1 MRGNTKHDNRR
12 VRSIAA
18 GACTTVAICAGMF
31 AASAQATVYAVI
43 GTEGRGLNVRTAP
56 SLEAGLVANLGDG
69 TAINIVCQT
78 RGDNVMGSTMW
89 DKIEGP
95 ADGYLADYYTTTPV
109 VNNPSPGL
117 PECPATTTTTTN
129 TTNPPSTNTTTNTT
143 NTTSPTNTTATTQP
157 TSTQTRT
164 VCSTQTTAVTNW
176 QVYKVCLTA
185 TSSYNGSAVSGSVA
199 AVACNIFA
207 PTGSA
212 LGYFCDSHVPQ
223 GRSWGSYWNAKLGA
237 REVWM
242 NQRVNRISPYPPY
255 NKDFSNC
262 VYLRIDT
269 WPNGRISYQNFAR
282 VDRDYL
288 AHC

>member
-1 MRGNTKHDNRR
+1 MKMRGITKYDKRR
-12 VRSIAA
+12 VGRIAA
-18 GACTTVAICAGMF
+18 GAAVALCASVF
-31 AASAQATVYAVI
+31 AGSAQAAVYAVV
-43 GTEGRGLNVRTAP
+43 GTEGRGLNVRAAP
-56 SLEAGLVANLGDG
+56 SLGVGLVTNLSDG

-78 RGDNVMGSTMW
+78 RGDDVMGSTMW

-95 ADGYLADYYTTTPV
+95 VDGYVADYYTTTPV
-109 VNNPSPGL
+109 VGNPSPGL
-117 PECPATTTTTTN
+117 PECPAAAPSTTTN
-129 TTNPPSTNTTTNTT
+129 TTTQANPTTT
-143 NTTSPTNTTATTQP
+143 TTQP
-157 TSTQTRT
+157 TTHTQTRT
-164 VCSTQTTAVTNW
+164 VCSTQTTALTNW
-176 QVYKVCLTA
+176 QVYKVCLTG

-199 AVACNIFA
+199 GVACSVFA

-223 GRSWGSYWNAKLGA
+223 GRSWGSYWNARLGA

-255 NKDFSNC
+255 SEDFSNC

-269 WPNGRISYQNFAR
+269 WPNGRISSQNFAR